1 MKREEIDRKFDQIV
15 DFAEVE
21 QFIDTPTKHYSSG
34 MYMRLAFAVAAH
46 LDPDILLVDEV
57 LSVGDFGFQR
67 KCLAY
72 AKTLLAKNATV
83 IFVSHNLFTVN
94 ALCSRVIY
102 LADGRVR
109 LDGAAEEVVHI
120 YEQES
125 LLKEEMASPSR
136 GNGYSP
142 ECPISIT
149 DLSLLDQSGSPRR
162 VFDYG
167 ERLRIR
173 LRFEATQPVKNP
185 NFVVAFIRSDNVA
198 CCNYASAVDGLCLP
212 HISGVGAVEVL
223 TPPLRLVSD
232 LYSLHVLVWDTEL
245 QERYFVQQTGVSFQV
260 RHNLFNTHF
269 GVFHEPGQWTWLSN
283 EAHTFSTTL
292 REQRE
297 EQQ

>member
-1 MKREEIDRKFDQIV
+1 
-15 DFAEVE
+15 
-21 QFIDTPTKHYSSG
+21 

-142 ECPISIT
+142 E
-149 DLSLLDQSGSPRR
+149 
-162 VFDYG
+162 
-167 ERLRIR
+167 
-173 LRFEATQPVKNP
+173 
-185 NFVVAFIRSDNVA
+185 
-198 CCNYASAVDGLCLP
+198 
-212 HISGVGAVEVL
+212 
-223 TPPLRLVSD
+223 
-232 LYSLHVLVWDTEL
+232 
-245 QERYFVQQTGVSFQV
+245 
-260 RHNLFNTHF
+260 
-269 GVFHEPGQWTWLSN
+269 
-283 EAHTFSTTL
+283 
-292 REQRE
+292 
-297 EQQ
+297 